1 MNDSE
6 DILKINKKI
15 SFFNNIIQQT
25 ILHIK
30 RNKSLNILKENDVDN
45 CIQMLINLNKKINEL
60 NNSIL
65 IHFNKDTI
73 ISQLQI
79 INNEMS
85 SILKLYGTESFE
97 NLLMI
102 CFGNNKYINSEENNL
117 KYELLKKYFHPTSYK
132 VLNNETSE
140 YKNFDCND
148 IVLNQIEF
156 YYKLCGIKVYIYNS
170 IINKYIIIYG
180 IIDNVIIDLL
190 NDKYINNKINLIK
203 ENIPN
208 NSIFKTN
215 SYNNFF
221 LSLNLKDF
229 IINKPED
236 IYNKFIGNNTL
247 YKIIKNKSLNILIK
261 DFLNCDLYSKRN
273 LIILLLYNIEDL
285 DNIYLCNV
293 LFDLLSSENSLID
306 DQNILYESLPQNI
319 KTHFNNNLKKLLQET
334 NNNKDINSVSF
345 ENKIHLMKTTSIVK
359 DKAFSKLKEIKT
371 KSDDNC
377 QKARNYLEGL
387 LKIPFGN
394 YRKEQFLEIMDK
406 IKINFHKLTENNILD
421 ILDYKIPIQESYT
434 SLEIS
439 YHLNKINK
447 YILQNYNLTE
457 SDIKNMKKYYT
468 QGDKNLLLENIIKI
482 NNIASDHKI
491 TFYKKNTKQELKKII
506 VDFIDENI
514 HNFSFINKLYV
525 LIIHNTNFTTTNYDT
540 IICNTNKINND
551 FMYIKK
557 YISNIRSYLDNS
569 VYGHDNAKTQIEKI
583 ICQWLNG
590 EQKGYCFGFEGSPG
604 VGKTSLAKKGIA
616 DCLKDENGVSRPF
629 SFIKIGGDTNG
640 STLHGHNYTYV
651 GSTWGTIVQILI
663 DTQVMNPIIFIDEVD
678 KISKTEH
685 GREIIGILTHLL
697 DFTQN
702 DCFQDKYFNGIDL
715 DLSKALFILSY
726 NDPSAIDRVLLD
738 RIHRIKFNHLSLNDK
753 IVITNKYLLP
763 EILNNMGLTSMIE
776 MDNETI
782 IYLIEN
788 YTFESGVRKLKELL
802 FEIVGEININ
812 IFKENIIITEY
823 PIHLTISD
831 IKKYLKDKNEINP
844 PIIFKENKVGI
855 VNGMWANSLG
865 QGGILQLFSQ
875 FFPGQ
880 YFMDL
885 KLTGSLEKIMSES
898 VHVAETLSW
907 KLTSNDRKEWIHN
920 NYKTLGIHIH
930 AADGSITKD
939 GPSGGVALTIV
950 IYSLLNDLKI
960 RQNIGITGEIDL
972 DGNVSEIGGLDL
984 KILGSLKSGINHFI
998 FPKKN
1003 HKDYLNLIEK
1013 YKDNN
1018 KFDNIKF
1025 SSVERIE
1032 EVFEIIFDK

>member
-25 ILHIK
+25 ILHVK
-30 RNKSLNILKENDVDN
+30 KNKSLNILKETDIDN

-60 NNSIL
+60 NNFIL
-65 IHFNKDTI
+65 IHFNKDSI

-85 SILKLYGTESFE
+85 GILKIYGTDSFE

-102 CFGNNKYINSEENNL
+102 CFGNNKYINTEENNL

-132 VLNNETSE
+132 VLNNETNE
-140 YKNFDCND
+140 YKNFDCHD
-148 IVLNQIEF
+148 IVLSHSDF
-156 YYKLCGIKVYIYNS
+156 HYKLSGIKVYIYNS

-180 IIDNVIIDLL
+180 IVDSVVIDLL
-190 NDKYINNKINLIK
+190 NDKYINDKITILK
-203 ENIPN
+203 QNIPN

-215 SYNNFF
+215 SYDNFF
-221 LSLNLKDF
+221 HSLNLKDF
-229 IINKPED
+229 IINTPED
-236 IYNKFIGNNTL
+236 IYNKFIGNNYL
-247 YKIIKNKSLNILIK
+247 YKIIKNKSLNIFIK

-285 DNIYLCNV
+285 NNIYLCNV
-293 LFDLLSSENSLID
+293 LFDLLSNENSLID
-306 DQNILYESLPQNI
+306 DQNILYESLPLSI
-319 KTHFNNNLKKLLQET
+319 KTHFNNNLKKILQET

-345 ENKIHLMKTTSIVK
+345 ENKIHLLKTNSIVK
-359 DKAFSKLKEIKT
+359 DKAFSKLKEIKL
-371 KSDDNC
+371 KSDDSC

-394 YRKEQFLEIMDK
+394 YRKEQFLEIMNK
-406 IKINFHKLTENNILD
+406 IKINFHKLTENN

-439 YHLNKINK
+439 YHLNKINQC
-447 YILQNYNLTE
+447 ILQNYNLTE
-457 SDIKNMKKYYT
+457 TDIKNMKKYYT

-482 NNIASDHKI
+482 NNIVSDHKI
-491 TFYKKNTKQELKKII
+491 LFNKKNTKQELKKII
-506 VDFIDENI
+506 LDFIDENI
-514 HNFSFINKLYV
+514 HNFSFINQLYV
-525 LIIHNTNFTTTNYDT
+525 LIIINTNFITTNYDT

-551 FMYIKK
+551 FKYIKK
-557 YISNIRSYLDNS
+557 YISNIRGYLDKS

-629 SFIKIGGDTNG
+629 SFIKMGGDTNG

-651 GSTWGTIVQILI
+651 GSTWGSIVQILI

-763 EILNNMGLTSMIE
+763 EILNDMGLKSMIE
-776 MDNETI
+776 IDNDTI

-788 YTFESGVRKLKELL
+788 YTIESGVRKLKELL
-802 FEIVGEININ
+802 FEIIGEININ

-844 PIIFKENKVGI
+844 PVIFKENKIGV

-880 YFMDL
+880 FFMDL

-898 VHVAETLSW
+898 VHVAQTLSW
-907 KLTSNDRKEWIHN
+907 NLTSKERKEWINN

-939 GPSGGVALTIV
+939 GPSGGVALTTL
-950 IYSLLNDLKI
+950 IYSLLNDFKI

-972 DGNVSEIGGLDL
+972 DGNVCEIGGLDL

-1003 HKDYLNLIEK
+1003 NKDYLNLIEK
-1013 YKDNN
+1013 YKNNN
-1018 KFDNIKF
+1018 KFENIKF
-1025 SSVERIE
+1025 SPVERIE

>member
-6 DILKINKKI
+6 DIVKINKKI
-15 SFFNNIIQQT
+15 LFFNNIIQQT
-25 ILHIK
+25 ILHVK
-30 RNKSLNILKENDVDN
+30 KNKCFHILKENDVDN
-45 CIQMLINLNKKINEL
+45 CIYMLSNLNKKINEL

-73 ISQLQI
+73 ISQLQV

-85 SILKLYGTESFE
+85 SILKLYGTDSFE
-97 NLLMI
+97 NLLLI
-102 CFGNNKYINSEENNL
+102 CFGNNKYINTEENSL

-132 VLNNETSE
+132 VLNNETTE
-140 YKNFDCND
+140 YTNFECHD
-148 IVLNQIEF
+148 ILLSHVEF
-156 YYKLCGIKVYIYNS
+156 HYKLHGIKVYIYNS

-180 IIDNVIIDLL
+180 ILDNVVIDLL
-190 NDKYINNKINLIK
+190 NDKYINDKINLLK
-203 ENIPN
+203 QNIPSS
-208 NSIFKTN
+208 SIFKTN
-215 SYNNFF
+215 NYECFF
-221 LSLNLKDF
+221 HSLNLKDL
-229 IINKPED
+229 IIHKPED
-236 IYNKFIGNNTL
+236 IYNKFIGNNYL

-261 DFLNCDLYSKRN
+261 DFLNCDLSSKRN
-273 LIILLLYNIEDL
+273 LIILLLYNTEDS

-293 LFDLLSSENSLID
+293 LFDLLSNENNIID
-306 DQNILYESLPQNI
+306 DQTILYESFPLYI
-319 KTHFNNNLKKLLQET
+319 KTHFNNNLKKILQET
-334 NNNKDINSVSF
+334 NNHKDINSVSF
-345 ENKIHLMKTTSIVK
+345 ENKIHLMKTNSIVK
-359 DKAFSKLKEIKT
+359 DKAFSKLKEIKL
-371 KSDDNC
+371 KSDDSC

-394 YRKEQFLEIMDK
+394 YKKEQFLEIMDK
-406 IKINFHKLTENNILD
+406 IKDNFNKLTENNILD
-421 ILDYKIPIQESYT
+421 YKIPIQTNYT

-439 YHLNKINK
+439 YHLNKINQ
-447 YILQNYNLTE
+447 YIQQKYNLTDT
-457 SDIKNMKKYYT
+457 DIKNMKKYYI
-468 QGDKNLLLENIIKI
+468 QGDKNLLIENINKI
-482 NNIASDHKI
+482 NNINSENKI
-491 TFYKKNTKQELKKII
+491 IYNKKNTKQELKKII
-506 VDFIDENI
+506 LDFIDENI
-514 HNFSFINKLYV
+514 NNLLFINQLYI
-525 LIIHNTNFTTTNYDT
+525 LIINNTNIITTNYDT
-540 IICNTNKINND
+540 IIYNTNKINND
-551 FMYIKK
+551 FKYIKK
-557 YISNIRSYLDNS
+557 YISNIRGYLDNS

-604 VGKTSLAKKGIA
+604 VGKTSLAKKGIS
-616 DCLKDENGVSRPF
+616 DCLKDENGISRPF
-629 SFIKIGGDTNG
+629 SFIKMGGDTNG

-651 GSTWGTIVQILI
+651 GSTWGAIVQVLM

-726 NDPSAIDRVLLD
+726 NDPSSIDRVLLD

-763 EILNNMGLTSMIE
+763 EILNNMGLTSMVEI
-776 MDNETI
+776 DNDTI

-788 YTFESGVRKLKELL
+788 YTIESGVRKLKELL
-802 FEIVGEININ
+802 FEIIGEININ
-812 IFKENIIITEY
+812 IFKENIIITKY
-823 PIHLTISD
+823 PIHLTIAD
-831 IKKYLKDKNEINP
+831 IKKYLKDKNEVNSP
-844 PIIFKENKVGI
+844 VIFTENKIGI

-880 YFMDL
+880 FFMDL
-885 KLTGSLEKIMSES
+885 KLTGSLEKVMSES
-898 VHVAETLSW
+898 VHVAQTLSW
-907 KLTSNDRKEWIHN
+907 NLTSNERKIWIQN

-930 AADGSITKD
+930 AADGSISKD
-939 GPSGGVALTIV
+939 GPSGGVALTTL
-950 IYSLLNDLKI
+950 IYSLLNDFKI
-960 RQNIGITGEIDL
+960 KQNIGITGEIDL
-972 DGNVSEIGGLDL
+972 DGNVCEIGGLDL

-1003 HKDYLNLIEK
+1003 YKDYLNLIEK

-1025 SSVERIE
+1025 SPVERIE
-1032 EVFEIIFDK
+1032 QVFEIIFDK

>member
-1 MNDSE
+1 MSDSE
-6 DILKINKKI
+6 DIVKINKKI
-15 SFFNNIIQQT
+15 IFFNNIIQQT
-25 ILHIK
+25 ILHVK
-30 RNKSLNILKENDVDN
+30 KNKSLNILKETDVDN
-45 CIQMLINLNKKINEL
+45 CIYMLINLNKKINEL

-65 IHFNKDTI
+65 IHFNKDII
-73 ISQLQI
+73 ISQLQV
-79 INNEMS
+79 INNDMS
-85 SILKLYGTESFE
+85 SILKLYGTDSFE
-97 NLLMI
+97 NLLLI
-102 CFGNNKYINSEENNL
+102 CFGNNKYINTEENNL

-132 VLNNETSE
+132 VLNNETNE
-140 YKNFDCND
+140 YTNFECHD
-148 IVLNQIEF
+148 IILTHNEF
-156 YYKLCGIKVYIYNS
+156 HYKLTGIKVYIYNS

-180 IIDNVIIDLL
+180 ILDCVVVDLL
-190 NDKYINNKINLIK
+190 NDKYINNKKNLLK
-203 ENIPN
+203 QNIPSS
-208 NSIFKTN
+208 SIFKTTN
-215 SYNNFF
+215 YEYFF
-221 LSLNLKDF
+221 NSLNLKDF
-229 IINKPED
+229 IIHSPED
-236 IYNKFIGNNTL
+236 IYNKFIGNTYL

-261 DFLNCDLYSKRN
+261 DFLTCDLYSKRN
-273 LIILLLYNIEDL
+273 LIILLLYHIEDS

-293 LFDLLSSENSLID
+293 LFDLLSNENSVID
-306 DQNILYESLPQNI
+306 DQTVLYESFPISI
-319 KTHFNNNLKKLLQET
+319 KNHFNNNLKKILQET

-359 DKAFSKLKEIKT
+359 DKAFSKLKEIKL
-371 KSDDNC
+371 KSDDSC

-394 YRKEQFLEIMDK
+394 YKKEQFLEIMDK
-406 IKINFHKLTENNILD
+406 IKLNFNKLIENN
-421 ILDYKIPIQESYT
+421 ILDYKIPIQENYT

-439 YHLNKINK
+439 YHLNKINTFIQEK
-447 YILQNYNLTE
+447 YTLTDN
-457 SDIKNMKKYYT
+457 DIKNMKKYYI
-468 QGDKNLLLENIIKI
+468 QGDKNLLLENINKI
-482 NNIASDHKI
+482 NNINAEHKI
-491 TFYKKNTKQELKKII
+491 IFNKKNTKQELKKII
-506 VDFIDENI
+506 LDFIDENI
-514 HNFSFINKLYV
+514 NNLLFINQLYI
-525 LIIHNTNFTTTNYDT
+525 LIINNTNIITTNYDS

-551 FMYIKK
+551 FKYIKN
-557 YISNIRSYLDNS
+557 YISNIRGYLDNS

-604 VGKTSLAKKGIA
+604 VGKTSLAKKGIS

-629 SFIKIGGDTNG
+629 TFIKMGGDTNG

-651 GSTWGTIVQILI
+651 GSTWGAIVQVLM

-702 DCFQDKYFNGIDL
+702 DCFQDKYYNGIDL

-726 NDPSAIDRVLLD
+726 NDPSLIDRVLLD

-763 EILNNMGLTSMIE
+763 EILNNMGLTSMIK

-788 YTFESGVRKLKELL
+788 YTIESGVRKLKELL
-802 FEIVGEININ
+802 FEIIGEININ

-823 PIHLTISD
+823 PIQLTISD
-831 IKKYLKDKNEINP
+831 IKKYLKDKSEINP
-844 PIIFKENKVGI
+844 PVIFTENKIGV

-880 YFMDL
+880 FFMDL
-885 KLTGSLEKIMSES
+885 KLTGSLEKVMSES
-898 VHVAETLSW
+898 VHVAQTLSW
-907 KLTSNDRKEWIHN
+907 NLTSIKRREWFFD
-920 NYKTLGIHIH
+920 NYKTFGIHIH
-930 AADGSITKD
+930 AADGSISKD
-939 GPSGGVALTIV
+939 GPSGGVALTIL

-960 RQNIGITGEIDL
+960 KQNIGITGEIDL
-972 DGNVSEIGGLDL
+972 DGNVCEIGGLDL

-1003 HKDYLNLIEK
+1003 NKDYLNLIEK

-1018 KFDNIKF
+1018 KFENIIF

>member
-1 MNDSE
+1 
-6 DILKINKKI
+6 
-15 SFFNNIIQQT
+15 
-25 ILHIK
+25 
-30 RNKSLNILKENDVDN
+30 
-45 CIQMLINLNKKINEL
+45 MLVNLNKKINEL

-65 IHFNKDTI
+65 IHFNKDII
-73 ISQLQI
+73 ISQLQV
-79 INNEMS
+79 INNDMS
-85 SILKLYGTESFE
+85 SILKLYGTDSFE
-97 NLLMI
+97 NLLLI
-102 CFGNNKYINSEENNL
+102 CFGNNKYINTEENNL

-132 VLNNETSE
+132 VLNNETNE
-140 YKNFDCND
+140 YTNFECHD
-148 IVLNQIEF
+148 IILTHNEF
-156 YYKLCGIKVYIYNS
+156 HYKLTGIKVYIYNS

-180 IIDNVIIDLL
+180 ILDCVVVDLL
-190 NDKYINNKINLIK
+190 NDKYINNKKNLLK
-203 ENIPN
+203 QNIPSS
-208 NSIFKTN
+208 SIFKTTN
-215 SYNNFF
+215 YEYFF
-221 LSLNLKDF
+221 NSLNLKDF
-229 IINKPED
+229 IIHSPED
-236 IYNKFIGNNTL
+236 IYNKFIGNTYL

-261 DFLNCDLYSKRN
+261 DFLTCDLYSKRN
-273 LIILLLYNIEDL
+273 LIILLLYHTEDS

-293 LFDLLSSENSLID
+293 LFDLLSNENSVID
-306 DQNILYESLPQNI
+306 DQTVLYESFPISI
-319 KTHFNNNLKKLLQET
+319 KNHFNNNLKKILQET

-359 DKAFSKLKEIKT
+359 DKAFSKLKEIKL
-371 KSDDNC
+371 KSDDSC

-394 YRKEQFLEIMDK
+394 YKKEQFLEIMDK
-406 IKINFHKLTENNILD
+406 IKLNFNKLIENN
-421 ILDYKIPIQESYT
+421 ILDYKIPIQENYT

-439 YHLNKINK
+439 YHLNKINTFIQEK
-447 YILQNYNLTE
+447 YTLTDN
-457 SDIKNMKKYYT
+457 DIKNMKKYYI
-468 QGDKNLLLENIIKI
+468 QGDKNLLLENINKI
-482 NNIASDHKI
+482 NNINAEHKI
-491 TFYKKNTKQELKKII
+491 IFNKKNTKQELKKII
-506 VDFIDENI
+506 LDFIDENI
-514 HNFSFINKLYV
+514 NNLLFINQLYI
-525 LIIHNTNFTTTNYDT
+525 LIINNTNIITTNYDS

-551 FMYIKK
+551 FKYIKN
-557 YISNIRSYLDNS
+557 YISNIRGYLDNS

-604 VGKTSLAKKGIA
+604 VGKTSLAKKGIS

-629 SFIKIGGDTNG
+629 TFIKMGGDTNG

-651 GSTWGTIVQILI
+651 GSTWGAIVQVLM

-702 DCFQDKYFNGIDL
+702 DCFQDKYYNGIDL

-726 NDPSAIDRVLLD
+726 NDPSLIDRVLLD

-763 EILNNMGLTSMIE
+763 EILNNMGLTSMIK

-788 YTFESGVRKLKELL
+788 YTIESGVRKLKELL
-802 FEIVGEININ
+802 FEIIGEININ

-823 PIHLTISD
+823 PIQLTISD
-831 IKKYLKDKNEINP
+831 IKKYLKDKSEINP
-844 PIIFKENKVGI
+844 PVIFTENKIGV

-880 YFMDL
+880 FFMDL
-885 KLTGSLEKIMSES
+885 KLTGSLEKVMSES
-898 VHVAETLSW
+898 VHVAQTLSW
-907 KLTSNDRKEWIHN
+907 NLTSIKRREWFFD
-920 NYKTLGIHIH
+920 NYKTFGIHIH
-930 AADGSITKD
+930 AADGSISKD
-939 GPSGGVALTIV
+939 GPSGGVALTIL

-960 RQNIGITGEIDL
+960 KQNIGITGEIDL
-972 DGNVSEIGGLDL
+972 DGNVCEIGGLDL

-1003 HKDYLNLIEK
+1003 NKDYLNLIEK

-1018 KFDNIKF
+1018 KFENIIF

>member
-1 MNDSE
+1 MSDSE
-6 DILKINKKI
+6 DIVKINKKI
-15 SFFNNIIQQT
+15 VFFNNIIQQT
-25 ILHIK
+25 ILHVK
-30 RNKSLNILKENDVDN
+30 KNKSLNILKETDVDN
-45 CIQMLINLNKKINEL
+45 CIYMLINLNKKINEL

-65 IHFNKDTI
+65 IHFNKDII
-73 ISQLQI
+73 ISQLQV
-79 INNEMS
+79 INNDMS
-85 SILKLYGTESFE
+85 SILKLYGTDSFE
-97 NLLMI
+97 NLLLI
-102 CFGNNKYINSEENNL
+102 CFGNNKYINTEENNL

-132 VLNNETSE
+132 VLNNETNE
-140 YKNFDCND
+140 YTNFECND
-148 IVLNQIEF
+148 IILTHNEF
-156 YYKLCGIKVYIYNS
+156 HYKLTGIKVYIYNS

-180 IIDNVIIDLL
+180 ILDCVVVDLL
-190 NDKYINNKINLIK
+190 NDKYINNKKNLLK
-203 ENIPN
+203 QNIPSS
-208 NSIFKTN
+208 SIFKTTN
-215 SYNNFF
+215 YEYFF
-221 LSLNLKDF
+221 NSLNLKDF
-229 IINKPED
+229 IIHSPED
-236 IYNKFIGNNTL
+236 IYNKFIGNTYL

-261 DFLNCDLYSKRN
+261 DFLTCDLYSKRN
-273 LIILLLYNIEDL
+273 LIILLLYHTEDS

-293 LFDLLSSENSLID
+293 LFDLLSNENSVID
-306 DQNILYESLPQNI
+306 DQTVLYESFPISI
-319 KTHFNNNLKKLLQET
+319 KNHFNNNLKKILQET

-359 DKAFSKLKEIKT
+359 DKAFSKLKEIKL
-371 KSDDNC
+371 KSDDSC

-394 YRKEQFLEIMDK
+394 YKKEQFLEIMDK
-406 IKINFHKLTENNILD
+406 IKLNFNKLIENN
-421 ILDYKIPIQESYT
+421 ILDYKIPIQENYT

-439 YHLNKINK
+439 YHLNKINTFIQEK
-447 YILQNYNLTE
+447 YTLTDN
-457 SDIKNMKKYYT
+457 DIKNMKKYYI
-468 QGDKNLLLENIIKI
+468 QGDKNLLLENINKI
-482 NNIASDHKI
+482 NNINAEHKI
-491 TFYKKNTKQELKKII
+491 IFNKKNTKQELKKII
-506 VDFIDENI
+506 LDFIDENI
-514 HNFSFINKLYV
+514 NNLLFINQLYI
-525 LIIHNTNFTTTNYDT
+525 LIINNTNIITTNYDS

-551 FMYIKK
+551 FKYIKN
-557 YISNIRSYLDNS
+557 YISNIRGYLDNS

-604 VGKTSLAKKGIA
+604 VGKTSLAKKGIS

-629 SFIKIGGDTNG
+629 TFIKMGGDTNG

-651 GSTWGTIVQILI
+651 GSTWGAIVQVLM

-702 DCFQDKYFNGIDL
+702 DCFQDKYYNGIDL

-726 NDPSAIDRVLLD
+726 NDPSLIDRVLLD

-763 EILNNMGLTSMIE
+763 EILNNMGLTSMIK

-788 YTFESGVRKLKELL
+788 YTIESGVRKLKELL
-802 FEIVGEININ
+802 FEIIGEININ

-823 PIHLTISD
+823 PIQLTISD
-831 IKKYLKDKNEINP
+831 IKKYLKDKSEINP
-844 PIIFKENKVGI
+844 PVIFTENKIGV

-880 YFMDL
+880 FFMDL
-885 KLTGSLEKIMSES
+885 KLTGSLEKVMSES
-898 VHVAETLSW
+898 VHVAQTLSW
-907 KLTSNDRKEWIHN
+907 NLTSIKRREWFFD
-920 NYKTLGIHIH
+920 NYKTFGIHIH
-930 AADGSITKD
+930 AADGSISKD
-939 GPSGGVALTIV
+939 GPSGGVALTIL

-960 RQNIGITGEIDL
+960 KQNIGITGEIDL
-972 DGNVSEIGGLDL
+972 DGNVCEIGGLDL

-1003 HKDYLNLIEK
+1003 NKDYLNLIEK

-1018 KFDNIKF
+1018 KFENIIF

>member
-1 MNDSE
+1 MSDSE
-6 DILKINKKI
+6 DIVKINKKI
-15 SFFNNIIQQT
+15 VFFNNIIQQT
-25 ILHIK
+25 ILHVK
-30 RNKSLNILKENDVDN
+30 KNKSLNILKETDVDN
-45 CIQMLINLNKKINEL
+45 CIYMLINLNKKINEL

-65 IHFNKDTI
+65 IHFNKDII
-73 ISQLQI
+73 ISQLQV
-79 INNEMS
+79 INNDMS
-85 SILKLYGTESFE
+85 SILKLYGTDSFE
-97 NLLMI
+97 NLLLI
-102 CFGNNKYINSEENNL
+102 CFGNNKYINTEENNL

-132 VLNNETSE
+132 VLNNETNE
-140 YKNFDCND
+140 YTNFECHD
-148 IVLNQIEF
+148 IILTHNEF
-156 YYKLCGIKVYIYNS
+156 HYKLTGIKVYIYNS

-180 IIDNVIIDLL
+180 ILDCVVVDLL
-190 NDKYINNKINLIK
+190 NDKYINNKKNLLK
-203 ENIPN
+203 QNIPSS
-208 NSIFKTN
+208 SIFKTTN
-215 SYNNFF
+215 YEYFF
-221 LSLNLKDF
+221 NSLNLKDF
-229 IINKPED
+229 IIHSPED
-236 IYNKFIGNNTL
+236 IYNKFIGNTYL

-261 DFLNCDLYSKRN
+261 DFLTCDLYSKRN
-273 LIILLLYNIEDL
+273 LIILLLYHTEDS

-293 LFDLLSSENSLID
+293 LFDLLSNENSVID
-306 DQNILYESLPQNI
+306 DQTVLYESFPISI
-319 KTHFNNNLKKLLQET
+319 KNHFNNNLKKILQET

-359 DKAFSKLKEIKT
+359 DKAFSKLKEIKL
-371 KSDDNC
+371 KSDDSC

-394 YRKEQFLEIMDK
+394 YKKEQFLEIMDK
-406 IKINFHKLTENNILD
+406 IKLNFNKLIENN
-421 ILDYKIPIQESYT
+421 ILDYKIPIQENYT

-439 YHLNKINK
+439 YHLNKINTFIQEK
-447 YILQNYNLTE
+447 YTLTDN
-457 SDIKNMKKYYT
+457 DIKNMKKYYI
-468 QGDKNLLLENIIKI
+468 QGDKNLLLENINKI
-482 NNIASDHKI
+482 NNINAEHKI
-491 TFYKKNTKQELKKII
+491 IFNKKNTKQELKKII
-506 VDFIDENI
+506 LDFIDENI
-514 HNFSFINKLYV
+514 NNLLFINQLYI
-525 LIIHNTNFTTTNYDT
+525 LIINNTNIITTNYDS

-551 FMYIKK
+551 FKYIKN
-557 YISNIRSYLDNS
+557 YISNIRGYLDNS

-604 VGKTSLAKKGIA
+604 VGKTSLAKKGIS

-629 SFIKIGGDTNG
+629 TFIKMGGDTNG

-651 GSTWGTIVQILI
+651 GSTWGAIVQVLM

-702 DCFQDKYFNGIDL
+702 DCFQDKYYNGIDL

-726 NDPSAIDRVLLD
+726 NDPSLIDRVLLD

-763 EILNNMGLTSMIE
+763 EILNNMGLTSMIK

-788 YTFESGVRKLKELL
+788 YTIESGVRKLKELL
-802 FEIVGEININ
+802 FEIIGEININ

-823 PIHLTISD
+823 PIQLTISD
-831 IKKYLKDKNEINP
+831 IKKYLKDKSEINP
-844 PIIFKENKVGI
+844 PVIFTENKIGV

-880 YFMDL
+880 FFMDL
-885 KLTGSLEKIMSES
+885 KLTGSLEKVMSES
-898 VHVAETLSW
+898 VHVAQTLSW
-907 KLTSNDRKEWIHN
+907 NLTSIKRREWFFD
-920 NYKTLGIHIH
+920 NYKTFGIHIH
-930 AADGSITKD
+930 AADGSISKD
-939 GPSGGVALTIV
+939 GPSGGVALTIL

-960 RQNIGITGEIDL
+960 KQNIGITGEIDL
-972 DGNVSEIGGLDL
+972 DGNVCEIGGLDL

-1003 HKDYLNLIEK
+1003 NKDYLNLIEK

-1018 KFDNIKF
+1018 KFENIIF